1 MKKLVNQY
9 KIFIIPNKNIYLS
22 DNIDN
27 TSNIINLTSTS
38 ALASKNYLLTMDNC
52 KQFNILNNDSTNL
65 YLQNTI
71 DSIQNIIFNINQDSN
86 QNYISINKLNNTSN
100 VYVSNGSNYD
110 YV

>member
-1 MKKLVNQY
+1 
-9 KIFIIPNKNIYLS
+9 
-22 DNIDN
+22 
-27 TSNIINLTSTS
+27 
-38 ALASKNYLLTMDNC
+38 MDNC

-65 YLQNTI
+65 YLQNII

-110 YV
+110 YVIWNNNKHKSININTNTDYNISLISDTTNYKLLL